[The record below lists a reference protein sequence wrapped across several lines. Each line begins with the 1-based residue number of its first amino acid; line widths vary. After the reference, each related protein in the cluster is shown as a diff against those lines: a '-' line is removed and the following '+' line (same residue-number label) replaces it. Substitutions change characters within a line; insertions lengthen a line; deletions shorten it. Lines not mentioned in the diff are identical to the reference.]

1 VITIPTTEL
10 IGGIQDM
17 LPVIL
22 DEKSNLAGLVVE
34 WDGDALHFTA
44 YDVYSGA
51 TVAWVP
57 GEGAE
62 GEFDE
67 DKGREDDDIRWGGDD
82 APWRTWIWLPQ
93 AKEIVKLFKLPAKL
107 WRTPVQIKCTP
118 GGDLIIER
126 TDSPRGNRE
135 LRVEGD
141 PDKARKDVP
150 DVRVMARTMGT
161 GEFDPVAPIGF
172 FHGRLGAFGAARAH
186 GTLAMAFGGE
196 GEPIGITMGSRYAG
210 FIYPS
215 GAQGVHP
222 YSFLRDGSG
231 MVTA

>member
-1 VITIPTTEL
+1 MITIPTTEL

-17 LPVIL
+17 LPHIL
-22 DEKSNLAGLVVE
+22 DEKSELAGLVVE
-34 WDGDALHFTA
+34 WDGEVLWFTA

-51 TVAWVP
+51 TVQWVP

-62 GEFDE
+62 GEVDE
-67 DKGREDDDIRWGGDD
+67 HEDDSIVWGGDD

-118 GGDLIIER
+118 TGDLIIER

-135 LRVEGD
+135 LRVPGD

-150 DVRVMARTMGT
+150 DVRTIAAKTNVGGDLVGDMA
-161 GEFDPVAPIGF
+161 F
-172 FHGRLGAFGAARAH
+172 FHARLGAFGAARSH
-186 GTLAMAFGGE
+186 GTLTMCFGAAGD
-196 GEPIGITMGSRYAG
+196 PTGITMGARYAG

-215 GAQGVHP
+215 GAKNVRP
-222 YSFLRDGSG
+222 YNFLRDGSG
-231 MVTA
+231 VVAAS